1 MVKHMPKNSIEHIQ
15 SWTTKHVFY
24 LTFKHSASIEI
35 LISDQYDTPQFS
47 KAKSLVQSLP
57 ALEACYY
64 DTGILRLA
72 VLISTLRGLNSTN
85 CWAKSKFSCYQAL
98 IDRN

>member
-85 CWAKSKFSCYQAL
+85 CWAKSKFSCYQVL